1 MGFCTAS
8 LFKESFKKQLEK
20 QLNQVLCKGL
30 AKAITCKVVFQIIGI
45 SMASL
50 ISIRNRA
57 GIFALTTTNALFLAG
72 CGGGSD
78 PAPTPTAPTTVGT
91 TPVTNPVL
99 GCTKL
104 SPKIGQTATLSTRA
118 HGVTGKAQVID
129 DCTIEIT
136 GFNYDGGGL
145 PDVFFYGAKAANYA
159 TGFAI
164 GTNFFGKS
172 QANTTI
178 KLTLKDKEIDNLDGI
193 SLWCIRAGVSFG
205 DGLFK

>member
-1 MGFCTAS
+1 M
-8 LFKESFKKQLEK
+8 
-20 QLNQVLCKGL
+20 CKGL
-30 AKAITCKVVFQIIGI
+30 ASAITCKVVFQTLGI
-45 SMASL
+45 NMTSL
-50 ISIRNRA
+50 VSIRNRA
-57 GIFALTTTNALFLAG
+57 GVFALATTQALFLAG

-78 PAPTPTAPTTVGT
+78 SIPTAAVT
-91 TPVTNPVL
+91 TPLTNTAL

-136 GFNYDGGGL
+136 SFSYDGGGL
-145 PDVFFYGAKAANYA
+145 PDVFFYGAMAANYA

-164 GTNFFGKS
+164 GTNLFGKP
-172 QANTTI
+172 QVNTTI
-178 KLTLKDKEIDNLDGI
+178 KLTLKDKELDNLDGI
-193 SLWCIRAGVSFG
+193 SLWCIRAGMSFG